1 MVRATKIIDGKPV
14 ITEKQLQELVRKAA
28 KLLGYLY
35 YHTFNAYRSPKGF
48 PDCTLCRPKD
58 GRLIFVELKSGKGKV
73 TAEQREWLDALSRIA
88 ISVEVL
94 VLRPDGFDDFFERLK

>member
-1 MVRATKIIDGKPV
+1 MRATAIKDGKPV

-28 KLLGYLY
+28 KLLGYLF

-48 PDCTLCRPKD
+48 PDVTMVRPKD
-58 GRLIFVELKSGKGKV
+58 GRLIFVELKSAKGKV
-73 TAEQREWLDALSRIA
+73 TAEQQEWLDALDRV
-88 ISVEVL
+88 SVNCEVF